1 MLLLLLLQLQV
12 VNFLCNQRILT
23 MALVVRHFISTK
35 AYVMP
40 AAATDVLL
48 GISRRV
54 TAAEHRHHPQHV
66 QCTRFKSTT
75 TNQSS
80 GMATKLLET
89 GT

>member
-1 MLLLLLLQLQV
+1 MILLLLLLQLQV

-23 MALVVRHFISTK
+23 MALAVRHFISTK

-40 AAATDVLL
+40 ATDVLL
-48 GISRRV
+48 SISRRV

-80 GMATKLLET
+80 GMATKLLDT